1 MYTELIKLA
10 HIAKNKAI
18 PKYSNFHVGA
28 ALITEDDKVYQGA
41 NIESSSYGLTICAE
55 RTALFQALLDGKRDF
70 KAIAV
75 VSDSDD
81 FCPPCGAC
89 RQVLSDY
96 CSPEMEVILS
106 NKEETKVLKLKELLP
121 FSFNEEYLK

>member
-28 ALITEDDKVYQGA
+28 ALITGDDKVYQGA

>member
-70 KAIAV
+70 KAIAI

-106 NKEETKVLKLKELLP
+106 NKGETKVLKLKELLP

>member
-1 MYTELIKLA
+1 MINELINQA
-10 HIAKNKAI
+10 HIAKQKAI

-28 ALITEDDKVYQGA
+28 ALITDDEKIYHGA

-55 RTALFQALLDGKRDF
+55 RTALFQALLEGERNF

-75 VSDSDD
+75 VSDADD

-96 CSPEMEVILS
+96 CSPELDVILS
-106 NKEETKVLKLKELLP
+106 NKNEIKVLKLKELLP

>member
-1 MYTELIKLA
+1 MYNELIKLA

-28 ALITEDDKVYQGA
+28 ALITGDDKVYQGA

-106 NKEETKVLKLKELLP
+106 NKEETKVIKLKELLP